1 MGELHAKFAWAGYS
15 CCLWI
20 LRPGPVIHWH
30 CGQALCLEARPCP
43 PHRSLRHPP
52 HRSLRRPP
60 RRWGLVSCWRATT
73 LPRVRY
79 KILPAQ
85 LLGGE
90 NGTKLSLH
98 VEKAPNRAI
107 SGEQGEFCTAHT
119 VRGGVLGEFCTE
131 AARRGSC
138 WARFVSPWHL
148 PCVQLPGFLHPPA
161 PQPGPRP
168 LQHARHW
175 WRWGF
180 CSIRSWLAACRR
192 RVVPLMTPFPPFGGG
207 PAAPSAASA
216 RAPSRWT
223 SPRRA
228 RRRSLTTAS
237 SRRRRNMSAALD
249 RLKQQNEPE

>member
-1 MGELHAKFAWAGYS
+1 MFVDTAAGPRYP
-15 CCLWI
+15 LAP
-20 LRPGPVIHWH
+20 RPGSVPRSPPV
-30 CGQALCLEARPCP
+30 PSTPVP
-43 PHRSLRHPP
+43 PAPSTPIPP
-52 HRSLRRPP
+52 APSTQVGPGVLLASPN
-60 RRWGLVSCWRATT
+60 SA
-73 LPRVRY
+73 VRY

-223 SPRRA
+223 SPRRE
-228 RRRSLTTAS
+228 RRRSFTTAS

-249 RLKQQNEPE
+249 RL

>member
-1 MGELHAKFAWAGYS
+1 M
-15 CCLWI
+15 
-20 LRPGPVIHWH
+20 
-30 CGQALCLEARPCP
+30 
-43 PHRSLRHPP
+43 
-52 HRSLRRPP
+52 
-60 RRWGLVSCWRATT
+60 SCWRATT
-73 LPRVRY
+73 LPRIRY